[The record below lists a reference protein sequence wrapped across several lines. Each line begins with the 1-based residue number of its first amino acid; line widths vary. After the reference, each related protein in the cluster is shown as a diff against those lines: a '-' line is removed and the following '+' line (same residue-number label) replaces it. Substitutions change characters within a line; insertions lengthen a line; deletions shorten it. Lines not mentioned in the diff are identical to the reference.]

1 MTNESIYMMQF
12 ICSVVLVF
20 IVGYFVLFFGK
31 KNDLEL
37 QKLKEDLKDVS
48 ENLDALYK
56 IHADTRRM
64 VIELRHT
71 LLEDEARN
79 EQTENIPE

>member
-20 IVGYFVLFFGK
+20 IVGYFVLLFRK
-31 KNDLEL
+31 KKDLEL
-37 QKLKEDLKDVS
+37 QKLKEYFEEASK
-48 ENLDALYK
+48 NFDALDK
-56 IHADTRRM
+56 IEECQSETPIM
-64 VIELRHT
+64 VNQLRHT

-79 EQTENIPE
+79 E